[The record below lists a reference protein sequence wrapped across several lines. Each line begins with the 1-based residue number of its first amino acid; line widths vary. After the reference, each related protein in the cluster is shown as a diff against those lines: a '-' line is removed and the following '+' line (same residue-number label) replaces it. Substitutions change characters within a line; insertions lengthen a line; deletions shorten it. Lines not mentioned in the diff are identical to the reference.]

1 MKCITKEDYKNLL
14 HKNKLKAT
22 DERLFVIDLLVSV
35 KSPQTISQILEK
47 CKNLK
52 IHESTL
58 YRIMAMF
65 QKKGIVKKIDFKE
78 NTARYEIADHDDDHH
93 HIVCTN
99 CKKISDFT
107 GCDSDK
113 IIKKALAQ
121 TKDFKKINSHSFEL
135 FGICKKCA

>member
-1 MKCITKEDYKNLL
+1 MKCTTKEDYIKLM
-14 HKNKLKAT
+14 HRHGLKAT
-22 DERLFVIDLLVSV
+22 DDRLFIIELLTES
-35 KSPQTISQILEK
+35 KSPQTISQIFKK

-52 IHESTL
+52 MHEATL
-58 YRIMAMF
+58 YRIISIF
-65 QKKGIVKKIDFKE
+65 KDKGIVKQIDFKE
-78 NTARYEIADHDDDHH
+78 NVARYEIVDHDDDHH

-99 CKKISDFT
+99 CKKVADFR

-121 TKDFKKINSHSFEL
+121 TKDFKEITNHSFEL